1 MRMIDLRASYEFKD
15 GVWRKYGRGL
25 RVGAGIANVTDQ
37 NPPFTNNIYGFNGGV
52 YGRWAFGRTYEFSF
66 AQPF

>member
-1 MRMIDLRASYEFKD
+1 
-15 GVWRKYGRGL
+15 VWRKYGRGL

-66 AQPF
+66 SQPF